1 MYELFI
7 LSKLLHRPMHGYLIQ
22 TILNAAIGPFRR
34 LSWGTL
40 YPMMKRL
47 EKSGY
52 VAAIEDGTGDP
63 RGKKTYRT
71 TEAGRRRFLQMMT
84 AQGNYD
90 ADYRDLFRL
99 KLGCFGNV
107 EEDVR
112 QMILGD
118 YRACLTKV
126 LEYSATM
133 IERIESDSAVPADE
147 KRFALL
153 GLEHQTMLAK
163 SESEW
168 VDSLKF
174 EQAAWASAEK
184 KRQRPPGKRV

>member
-40 YPMMKRL
+40 YPLMKRL
-47 EKSGY
+47 EKNGY
-52 VAAIEDGTGDP
+52 VAAMEDGSGDP
-63 RGKKTYRT
+63 RGKKRYRT
-71 TEAGRRRFLQMMT
+71 TETGRRRFLEMMT
-84 AQGNYD
+84 ARGNYD

-107 EEDVR
+107 EEEVR
-112 QMILGD
+112 QLILSD
-118 YRACLTKV
+118 YRACLATV
-126 LEYSATM
+126 LEHSATM
-133 IERIESDSAVPADE
+133 IERIERDSDVPADE

-153 GLEHQTMLAK
+153 GLEHQRMLAK
-163 SESEW
+163 SESAW
-168 VDSLKF
+168 VDSLIV
-174 EQAAWASAEK
+174 EQAGFASVEK
-184 KRQRPPGKRV
+184 KPRRPRAKRG

>member
-47 EKSGY
+47 EKNGF
-52 VAAIEDGTGDP
+52 VAALEDRAGDP
-63 RGKKTYRT
+63 RGKKSYRT
-71 TEAGRRRFLQMMT
+71 TDAGRSRFLEMMT
-84 AQGNYD
+84 ARGNYD

-107 EEDVR
+107 DEEVR
-112 QMILGD
+112 QLVLGD
-118 YRACLTKV
+118 YCACLTKV
-126 LEYSATM
+126 LEHSATM
-133 IERIESDSAVPADE
+133 IKRIEGDSAVSAEE

-153 GLEHQTMLAK
+153 GLEHQRMLAI
-163 SESEW
+163 SESKW
-168 VDSLKF
+168 VDSLIF
-174 EQAAWASAEK
+174 EQAAWASGEK
-184 KRQRPPGKRV
+184 KRQRPHGKRL